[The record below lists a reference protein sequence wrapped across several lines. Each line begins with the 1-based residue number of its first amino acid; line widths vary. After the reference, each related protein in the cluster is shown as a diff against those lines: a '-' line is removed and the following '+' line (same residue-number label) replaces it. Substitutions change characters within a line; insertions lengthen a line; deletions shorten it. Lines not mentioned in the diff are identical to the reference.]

1 MSLEALIIQLEAV
14 DAASKPIQQV
24 ADSIEGLNTLSK
36 STAALGQSLTDVGK
50 TMTTRVTA
58 PIVAGLGLAAK
69 TAIDFESSLADVSK
83 VTGLTGGEL
92 AALSQQALN
101 LTRTIPM
108 SATEMLA
115 LIEAG
120 AQLGIPREQLMGFAE
135 TAAVMG
141 TAFDISGNPAG
152 EAMARLMNTF
162 ALGVD
167 EVALMG
173 DAMNHLS
180 ANTATSASQL
190 VEITSRAGGAARTFG
205 LSATQTAAVA
215 AAFGEFAPN
224 AESAATAMNS
234 ILPLL
239 NTASRGTAR
248 FQAGLAAAGFE
259 ASAFEQ
265 MVREDAAGALQALV
279 EQLGALDGQARS
291 AAISDMFGTGIDAQ
305 VIGSLAAN
313 SGKLGTALGLVA
325 DQSSLA
331 GSMQA
336 EFATKAG
343 TTANQMQLLRNGLSE
358 IGVNIGSA
366 ILPALNELITAI
378 TPMVQGFAK
387 FAAANPGI
395 IKVAAA
401 IALVLAVVGPAL
413 IVIGQV
419 MTAIGA
425 VMGALAFIKGAI
437 LVVVG
442 VAGAAIGPVLLVIA
456 VVAALAAAAFL
467 IIKNWEP
474 IKAFFARVWESI
486 KEAFSRAKA
495 FVLEAISSMAS
506 RVLSILSGLAGQAFA
521 AGASIVRRI
530 ADGIRSAIGAVTG
543 AVGAVVNRIR
553 DMLPGSPVA
562 LGPLRVLNNIEN
574 NPGAQIVQMLSE
586 GIRAAA
592 PTLQQAMGDLGSGAV
607 LEEGLRSPGRGGG
620 PGGTTVVNNTFNI
633 SGVASAGEAEE
644 VAEVFE
650 ERVRRVME
658 DLQRNQRRVSYA

>member
-36 STAALGQSLTDVGK
+36 STAALGKSLTDVGK

-58 PIVAGLGLAAK
+58 PIVAGLGVAAK

-83 VTGLTGGEL
+83 VTGLAGGEL
-92 AALSQQALN
+92 EALSQQALK

-141 TAFDISGNPAG
+141 TAFDISGNQAG

-248 FQAGLAAAGFE
+248 FQAGLVAAGFE

-265 MVREDAAGALQALV
+265 MVREDAAGALQMLI
-279 EQLGALDGQARS
+279 EQLGAMEGQARS

-358 IGVNIGSA
+358 VGVNIGSA
-366 ILPALNELITAI
+366 ILPAFNELITAI

-387 FAAANPGI
+387 FAAANPSI

-495 FVLEAISSMAS
+495 FVLDAISSMAS
-506 RVLSILSGLAGQAFA
+506 RVLSILSGLAGRAFS
-521 AGASIVRRI
+521 AGANIVRRI

-562 LGPLRVLNNIEN
+562 LGPLRVLNNIAN

-586 GIRAAA
+586 GMRAAA
-592 PTLQQAMGDLGSGAV
+592 PALQRAMGDVGSGAV

-644 VAEVFE
+644 VADVFE

>member
-36 STAALGQSLTDVGK
+36 STAALGQNLTDVGK

-83 VTGLTGGEL
+83 VTGLAGGEL
-92 AALSQQALN
+92 EALSQQALN

-115 LIEAG
+115 LIESG

-141 TAFDISGNPAG
+141 TAFDISGNQAG

-366 ILPALNELITAI
+366 ILPAFNELITAI
-378 TPMVQGFAK
+378 TPMVQGFAE

-562 LGPLRVLNNIEN
+562 LGPLRVLNNIAN

-586 GIRAAA
+586 GMRAAA

-607 LEEGLRSPGRGGG
+607 LEEGLRSPRRGGG

-633 SGVASAGEAEE
+633 SGVASAGEAEG